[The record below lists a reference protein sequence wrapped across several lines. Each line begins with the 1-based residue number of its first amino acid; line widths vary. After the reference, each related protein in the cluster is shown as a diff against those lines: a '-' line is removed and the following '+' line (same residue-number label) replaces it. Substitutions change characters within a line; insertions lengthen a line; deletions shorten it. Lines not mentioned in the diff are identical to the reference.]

1 VLTWGAIL
9 ERGSPMKHGIIT
21 LACLILLALTWAVP
35 ETSAPDEQYGPT
47 DASVRAAREKP
58 TLVAHR
64 RHCHSVKGHY
74 RRDTYGRRVYVPAH
88 RHCHTTHRP
97 VA

>member
-1 VLTWGAIL
+1 
-9 ERGSPMKHGIIT
+9 MKHGIIT
-21 LACLILLALTWAVP
+21 LACLILLALTCVVP
-35 ETSAPDEQYGPT
+35 EASAQDERSAT
-47 DASVRAAREKP
+47 AEASVRATREEP

-74 RRDTYGRRVYVPAH
+74 RRNAHGRRVYVPAH
-88 RHCHTTHRP
+88 RHCHTVHRH

>member
-1 VLTWGAIL
+1 V
-9 ERGSPMKHGIIT
+9 KHGIIT

-35 ETSAPDEQYGPT
+35 EAWAQDERSAPAEG
-47 DASVRAAREKP
+47 SVRATREEP

-64 RHCHSVKGHY
+64 RHQHCYTVKGHY
-74 RRDTYGRRVYVPAH
+74 RRDRYGRRMYVPAH
-88 RHCHTTHRP
+88 RHCHTVHRH

>member
-1 VLTWGAIL
+1 
-9 ERGSPMKHGIIT
+9 MKHGIIT

-35 ETSAPDEQYGPT
+35 ETWAQDARFATAE
-47 DASVRAAREKP
+47 ASVRATREEP
-58 TLVAHR
+58 TLIAHR

-74 RRDTYGRRVYVPAH
+74 RRDASGRRVYVPAH
-88 RHCHTTHRP
+88 RHCHTVRRH

>member
-1 VLTWGAIL
+1 
-9 ERGSPMKHGIIT
+9 MKYGIIT
-21 LACLILLALTWAVP
+21 LAGLILLALASVVP
-35 ETSAPDEQYGPT
+35 EASAQDVPYGPAQ
-47 DASVRAAREKP
+47 ASVRAARKQP

-64 RHCHSVKGHY
+64 RHCHAVKGHY

-88 RHCHTTHRP
+88 RHCHSTHRP

>member
-1 VLTWGAIL
+1 
-9 ERGSPMKHGIIT
+9 MKHGIIM

-35 ETSAPDEQYGPT
+35 EPSAQDERSGPAE
-47 DASVRAAREKP
+47 ASVRATREEP

-64 RHCHSVKGHY
+64 QRRHCHDVKGHY
-74 RRDTYGRRVYVPAH
+74 RRDSYGRRVYVRAH
-88 RHCHTTHRP
+88 RHCHTVHRH

>member
-1 VLTWGAIL
+1 
-9 ERGSPMKHGIIT
+9 MKHGIIT

-35 ETSAPDEQYGPT
+35 EASAQDERSGPAE
-47 DASVRAAREKP
+47 ASVQATREEP

-64 RHCHSVKGHY
+64 SRRHCHY
-74 RRDTYGRRVYVPAH
+74 IRRH
-88 RHCHTTHRP
+88 

>member
-1 VLTWGAIL
+1 
-9 ERGSPMKHGIIT
+9 MKHGIIT

-35 ETSAPDEQYGPT
+35 ETRAQDERSGPAE
-47 DASVRAAREKP
+47 ASVRATREEP

-74 RRDTYGRRVYVPAH
+74 RRDASGRRVYVPAR
-88 RHCHTTHRP
+88 RHCHTAHRH